1 MRVHVYIYIFYYIMY
16 EVRKVN
22 VIFYIGDSCLRLS
35 RLYSPPYRFLLPAS
49 SVISGIQLAITAY
62 HRSVNNTVLE
72 Y

>member
-1 MRVHVYIYIFYYIMY
+1 MYEIRKNKIIVYIS
-16 EVRKVN
+16 
-22 VIFYIGDSCLRLS
+22 DSCLRLS

-62 HRSVNNTVLE
+62 HRSVNNTILT